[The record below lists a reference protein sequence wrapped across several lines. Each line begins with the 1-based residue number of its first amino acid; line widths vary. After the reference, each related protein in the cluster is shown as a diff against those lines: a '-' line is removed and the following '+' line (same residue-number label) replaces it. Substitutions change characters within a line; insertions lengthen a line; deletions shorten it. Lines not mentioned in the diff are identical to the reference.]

1 MAEQTQSG
9 TGDRFTYA
17 FKFLARS
24 EPHGGDNEPSVTIS
38 VSAGR
43 DEHVVYC
50 GTLTMS
56 VAEWAALRD
65 HLQGGTS
72 DAVEVDISSE
82 LGGPAGG

>member
-1 MAEQTQSG
+1 MPVETASG
-9 TGDRFTYA
+9 SGSRFTYA
-17 FKFLARS
+17 FKFLAKS
-24 EPHGGDNEPSVTIS
+24 EPHGGDNEPSVTVS

-65 HLQGGTS
+65 HLQGGTN
-72 DAVEVDISSE
+72 DAVEVEISSE
-82 LGGPAGG
+82 LGPDG